1 MLVDHGKPAVEA
13 ADIADLD
20 DEELPLLEYDVLY
33 SNSKY
38 KEAMKWCA
46 RVHILGADEHG
57 APGVVFG
64 GGEK

>member
-1 MLVDHGKPAVEA
+1 M
-13 ADIADLD
+13 DIADLD

-38 KEAMKWCA
+38 EAAMKWCA
-46 RVHILGADEHG
+46 RVHILGPDGDG
-57 APGVVFG
+57 AAGVVFG

>member
-1 MLVDHGKPAVEA
+1 LVDHGKAVVEA
-13 ADIADLD
+13 VDIADLD

-38 KEAMKWCA
+38 EAAMKWCA
-46 RVHILGADEHG
+46 RVHILGPDGDG
-57 APGVVFG
+57 AAGVVFG